1 MGIVEE
7 KVDAGGLQYG
17 SGWDGECTRARG
29 CSCMF
34 IFMSTIII
42 N

>member
-1 MGIVEE
+1 MGIGEE
-7 KVDAGGLQYG
+7 KVEAGGLQCV
-17 SGWDGECTRARG
+17 SGWDVECTRARG